1 MVEQGWPNEVTFFMS
16 LKLEPASIDNQLAAF
31 INAGLDP
38 ALNLRL
44 MLCGYNRTIMRFG
57 IGRDANA

>member
-16 LKLEPASIDNQLAAF
+16 LKLEPASINNQLAAF

-38 ALNLRL
+38 AFDLRL
-44 MLCGYNRTIMRFG
+44 VLCGYNRAIMRLS
-57 IGRDANA
+57 IG